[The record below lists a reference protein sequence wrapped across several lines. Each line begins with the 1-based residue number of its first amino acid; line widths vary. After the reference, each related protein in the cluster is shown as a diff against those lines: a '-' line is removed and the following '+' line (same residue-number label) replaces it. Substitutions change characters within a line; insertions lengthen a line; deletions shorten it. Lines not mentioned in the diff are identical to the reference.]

1 MRGSLHKDSQQTLR
15 EKEKEK
21 EREKHSS
28 KFKEVLEWIK
38 YLFINRTK
46 LALNHTLIFKL
57 AEQKL

>member
-15 EKEKEK
+15 EKEK